1 MQVCSGLPISQG
13 LAAGKIVFLGT
24 QKATVRQAVSPQEEQ
39 LRFESAQRQAVDA
52 LGALYEKARAEL
64 GEKDAEI
71 FSVHQLMAEDE
82 DFTDLVSEAI
92 ADGAE
97 AAEAVR
103 QAGEQC
109 AAMFSAMDDDYM
121 RERAADVRDVAA
133 RICRILNGEAE
144 QTITEPCLIAAEEL
158 TPSQTVQFP
167 REFVRG
173 MLTARGAANSHMG
186 ILART
191 LGVPAVSQ
199 LPVSAEL
206 HGRTAVLDGFSGT
219 LTLDPDEQTLAEA
232 AAKIAAQQAQREAL
246 RQLIS
251 APSVTRDGHSVRL
264 YANIAGTDDLP
275 LLRESGAEGVGLLR
289 SEFLYL
295 GRSTYPTEDE
305 LFESYKT
312 VVQAMDGR
320 EVIIR
325 TLDIGADKQV
335 GYFDMPPE
343 DNPAL
348 GLRAIRLCLT
358 RPILFQTQLC
368 AILRASRYG
377 TVGIMFPMVTGPD
390 ELHRLKQALADAEDV
405 LIACGE
411 RFGPYRVGVM
421 IETPAAVFMSGELA
435 GEVDFFSI
443 GTNDLIQYTVA
454 VDRGNKQIEKL
465 YDYHHPAVLRL
476 IAHTI
481 ASAAAA
487 GIPCCMCGEAAGE
500 EDFTQALLGCGLMQF
515 SVSAGAVA
523 GLKKRIC
530 DSSREAAKSLFAQL
544 EAMKTAEEITRKLS
558 QRGEDA

>member
-1 MQVCSGLPISQG
+1 MQVFSGLPISQG
-13 LAAGKIVFLGT
+13 LAAGNIVYLGEH
-24 QKATVRQAVSPQEEQ
+24 AAAARQAGSPQQEQ
-39 LRFESAQRQAVDA
+39 ARFSDAQRQAVDA
-52 LGALYEKARAEL
+52 LGALYERTKADL
-64 GEKDAEI
+64 GEQDAEI

-92 ADGAE
+92 SDGTE
-97 AAEAVR
+97 ASEAVR

-109 AAMFSAMDDDYM
+109 AAMFSGMDDAYM

-144 QTITEPCLIAAEEL
+144 HSITEPCLIAAEEL

-167 REFVRG
+167 RELVRG
-173 MLTARGAANSHMG
+173 MLTARGAANSHTG

-199 LPVSAEL
+199 LPVTQAL
-206 HGRTAVLDGFSGT
+206 HGHMAVLDGFAGT
-219 LTLDPDEQTLAEA
+219 LTLDPDEKTLAEA
-232 AAKIAAQQAQREAL
+232 NAKIAEQQAQREAL
-246 RQLIS
+246 RQLVS
-251 APSVTRDGHSVRL
+251 APSVTRDGHTIRL
-264 YANIAGTDDLP
+264 YANIGGTDDLP
-275 LLRESGAEGVGLLR
+275 LLEKSGAEGVGLLR

-312 VVQAMDGR
+312 IVQAMDGR
-320 EVIIR
+320 EIIIR
-325 TLDIGADKQV
+325 TLDIGADKQAD
-335 GYFDMPPE
+335 YFDLPPE

-377 TVGIMFPMVTGPD
+377 NVGIMFPMVTGLD
-390 ELHRLKQALADAEDV
+390 ELHRLKEALADAEDV
-405 LIACGE
+405 LIARGE

-443 GTNDLIQYTVA
+443 GTNDLTQYLLA
-454 VDRGNKQIEKL
+454 MDRQNPNL
-465 YDYHHPAVLRL
+465 APFCDPHHPAVLRA
-476 IAHTI
+476 IRQTVESAHQ
-481 ASAAAA
+481 A
-487 GIPCCMCGEAAGE
+487 GCTVGICGELAADE
-500 EDFTQALLGCGLMQF
+500 ALTEAFLRLGVDELSVAPSRILPLRQRIRGLTL
-515 SVSAGAVA
+515 G
-523 GLKKRIC
+523 
-530 DSSREAAKSLFAQL
+530 
-544 EAMKTAEEITRKLS
+544 
-558 QRGEDA
+558 

>member
-1 MQVCSGLPISQG
+1 MQVYSGLPISQG
-13 LAAGKIVFLGT
+13 LAAGKIVFLGA
-24 QKATVRQAVSPQEEQ
+24 QKAAARQAGSPQEEQ
-39 LRFESAQRQAVDA
+39 ARFESAQRQAVDA

-121 RERAADVRDVAA
+121 RERAAG
-133 RICRILNGEAE
+133 ICRMLNGEAE

-173 MLTARGAANSHMG
+173 MLTARGAANSHTG

-199 LPVSAEL
+199 LPVSQAL
-206 HGRTAVLDGFSGT
+206 HGHTAILDGFSGT

-377 TVGIMFPMVTGPD
+377 NVGIMFPMVTGPD

-405 LIACGE
+405 LIARGE

-443 GTNDLIQYTVA
+443 GTNDLTQYLLA
-454 VDRGNKQIEKL
+454 MDRQNPNL
-465 YDYHHPAVLRL
+465 APFCDPHHPAVLRA
-476 IAHTI
+476 IRQTVESAHQ
-481 ASAAAA
+481 A
-487 GIPCCMCGEAAGE
+487 GCTVGICGELAADE
-500 EDFTQALLGCGLMQF
+500 ALTEAFLRLGVDEL
-515 SVSAGAVA
+515 SVAPS
-523 GLKKRIC
+523 RILPL
-530 DSSREAAKSLFAQL
+530 REKIRSLTL
-544 EAMKTAEEITRKLS
+544 
-558 QRGEDA
+558 G

>member
-1 MQVCSGLPISQG
+1 M
-13 LAAGKIVFLGT
+13 
-24 QKATVRQAVSPQEEQ
+24 
-39 LRFESAQRQAVDA
+39 
-52 LGALYEKARAEL
+52 
-64 GEKDAEI
+64 
-71 FSVHQLMAEDE
+71 
-82 DFTDLVSEAI
+82 
-92 ADGAE
+92 
-97 AAEAVR
+97 
-103 QAGEQC
+103 
-109 AAMFSAMDDDYM
+109 
-121 RERAADVRDVAA
+121 
-133 RICRILNGEAE
+133 
-144 QTITEPCLIAAEEL
+144 
-158 TPSQTVQFP
+158 
-167 REFVRG
+167 
-173 MLTARGAANSHMG
+173 
-186 ILART
+186 
-191 LGVPAVSQ
+191 
-199 LPVSAEL
+199 SAEL

-232 AAKIAAQQAQREAL
+232 AAKIAAQQAQRVAL

-251 APSVTRDGHSVRL
+251 APSVTQDGHSVRL

-377 TVGIMFPMVTGPD
+377 NVGIMFPMVTGPD

-405 LIACGE
+405 LIARGE

-443 GTNDLIQYTVA
+443 GTNDLTQYLLA
-454 VDRGNKQIEKL
+454 MDRQNPNL
-465 YDYHHPAVLRL
+465 APFCDPHHPAVLRA
-476 IAHTI
+476 IRQTVESAHQ
-481 ASAAAA
+481 A
-487 GIPCCMCGEAAGE
+487 GCTVGICGELAAD
-500 EDFTQALLGCGLMQF
+500 EDLTEAFLRLGVDEL
-515 SVSAGAVA
+515 SVAPS
-523 GLKKRIC
+523 RILPL
-530 DSSREAAKSLFAQL
+530 REKIRSLTL
-544 EAMKTAEEITRKLS
+544 
-558 QRGEDA
+558 G